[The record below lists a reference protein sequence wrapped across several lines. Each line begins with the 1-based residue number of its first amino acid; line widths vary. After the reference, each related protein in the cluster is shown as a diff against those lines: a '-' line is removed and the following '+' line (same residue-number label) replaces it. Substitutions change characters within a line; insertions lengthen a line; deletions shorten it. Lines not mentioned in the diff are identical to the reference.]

1 MSVQGEIERIN
12 SNVQTTLSTI
22 AEAGVSV
29 GNTSD
34 ALPAAAA
41 ALANEKADKPKL
53 VSITLSASNWTDGED
68 AFEQTVTVTGGTANS
83 LIALQPTISQ
93 IASLSEDGVSALVVD
108 NNSGTFTAKAL
119 GAAPSTDMTMQ
130 ATVTE
135 IQIAT

>member
-41 ALANEKADKPKL
+41 ALANEKADKTKL
-53 VSITLSASNWTDGED
+53 VSITLSAANWTDGED

-83 LIALQPTISQ
+83 LIALQPTIAQ
-93 IASLSEDGVSALVVD
+93 IASLSGAGVSALVID
-108 NNSGTFTAKAL
+108 NDSGTFTAKAL
-119 GAAPSTDMTMQ
+119 GAAPSTDITMQ

-135 IQIAT
+135 LQTAT

>member
-1 MSVQGEIERIN
+1 MSVQSEIERIN
-12 SNVQTTLSTI
+12 SNVQTTLNTI

-41 ALANEKADKPKL
+41 ALANEKADKTKR
-53 VSITLSASNWTDGED
+53 VSITLSAANWTEGVD
-68 AFEQTVTVTGGTANS
+68 AFEQTVTVTGGTVNS
-83 LIALQPTISQ
+83 LIALQPTIAQ

-108 NNSGTFTAKAL
+108 NDSGTFTAKAL
-119 GAAPSTDMTMQ
+119 GAAPSEDMTMQ

-135 IQIAT
+135 LQTAT